1 MNNFI
6 KKLTVYATAV
16 LLVIAAL
23 LGTAGCSTEN
33 NESNS
38 KSNGTVNLKSGSYI
52 EKKGYKNLSEEEQGK
67 KGNYENAQ
75 SRIADMQLVAENSAF
90 MLYLDPELAE
100 FAAVDKQSGEA
111 WFSNPYDFSKDTK
124 AGNDAK
130 AELQSLLTLTYYD
143 VKAAE
148 GTMNSYSDCTLK
160 DQYQI
165 EKLDGGFAIHMQ
177 IGRIEEKI
185 LAPDAIEVSK
195 FEKLILPK
203 VSEREAKRLNTYY
216 TKVSLSDDSLS
227 DGVKDKYLADVPGL
241 KNNDFYILRDATDR
255 EKKLLEAIIE
265 KTDYT
270 LEDMEVDTELSGSKE
285 EKTSSALFNISLYV
299 ELTDSGLKVTVPS
312 DKISYDDKQYYLG
325 SFQLLKYFGAG
336 KSENSGYLFV
346 PDGSGA
352 LISYNA
358 DASKMLLH
366 TTSTVYGMDYSL
378 SFDYGMNSLSQQIH
392 FPVYGNKENNKAF
405 LAVIED
411 GSAMANIISESG
423 NIISS
428 YETVYPQFTYEASYT
443 VNYTDST
450 KIKGLYT
457 YHDTNSYKG
466 DYIVNYNFLAGERS
480 DYVGMAEAYRSYLCK
495 NGVLKKSGDGKAGFY
510 LEALGAIEKTSTKF
524 GIPYTESV
532 ALTTFSQAESI
543 ISEISDAADLSIR
556 LKYKGWA
563 NNGLYYSVF
572 NKAKVVKSLGGK
584 NGIEK
589 LEKAA
594 VQNGSSLYPDAD
606 FFMVCKDGF
615 SDGYLSSAQSARSIR
630 KENLYLMNPQGFT
643 NFAEFQYLNYSVSP
657 YYYNKYI
664 KEFFAKYNKIGL
676 SGISVGSMGNM
687 LYSEFRKSKAVNR
700 ETAMNTVVENL
711 ESRFSDYKLMLDGG
725 NAYTLKYA
733 SDLTNVPMYN
743 SAYTQEDESIPFM
756 QLVLHGYIGYSGT
769 ALNLTGEYEDMFLK
783 CIEYGSA
790 PLFTVAA
797 ENTELLNKTSMSY
810 YYSVRWDAI
819 KEKVMEYAARW
830 KEAYDGLND
839 KEMKSHKKTGDNFYR
854 TEYEDGTVF
863 YVNYGAND
871 AVTESGAVVPPRNF
885 LKVKNG

>member
-6 KKLTVYATAV
+6 KKLTVYVTAV
-16 LLVIAAL
+16 ILVIVSL
-23 LGTAGCSTEN
+23 FGTVGCSTEN

-38 KSNGTVNLKSGSYI
+38 QNNKSVNLKSGSYI

-67 KGNYENAQ
+67 KGNYANAQ
-75 SRIADMQLVAENSAF
+75 LRIADMQLVAENNAF
-90 MLYLDPELAE
+90 MLYLDPEFAE
-100 FAAVDKQSGEA
+100 FAVIEKQSGET
-111 WFSNPYDFSKDTK
+111 WFSNPYDFSKDTR
-124 AGNDAK
+124 AGGDAK

-143 VKAAE
+143 IKATE

-165 EKLDGGFAIHMQ
+165 EKLDDGFAIHMQ
-177 IGRIEEKI
+177 IGRVEEKI

-203 VSEREAKRLNTYY
+203 VSDREAKRLNTYY

-241 KNNDFYILRDATDR
+241 KNNDFYILRDTTDR

-270 LEDMEVDTELSGSKE
+270 LKDMDADAELSGSKE
-285 EKTSSALFNISLYV
+285 EKTNSALFNISLYV

-352 LISYNA
+352 LI
-358 DASKMLLH
+358 K
-366 TTSTVYGMDYSL
+366 STVYGMDYSL
-378 SFDYGMNSLSQQIH
+378 SFDYGMNSLSQQMH
-392 FPVYGNKENNKAF
+392 LPVYGNKENNKAF
-405 LAVIED
+405 LAVIEG

-423 NIISS
+423 SIISS

-466 DYIVNYNFLAGERS
+466 DYSVEYNFLTGEKS
-480 DYVGMAEAYRSYLCK
+480 DYVGMAEAYRSYLRK
-495 NGVLKKSGDGKAGFY
+495 NGVLKKSDDSKAGFY

-532 ALTTFSQAESI
+532 ALTTFSQAEDI
-543 ISEISDAADLSIR
+543 ILELSDAADLNIK

-572 NKAKVVKSLGGK
+572 NKANVVKSLGGK
-584 NGIEK
+584 NGLEK
-589 LEKAA
+589 LKKA
-594 VQNGSSLYPDAD
+594 VTQNNDSLYPDAD

-615 SDGYLSSAQSARSIR
+615 FDGYRSSAQSARSIR

-664 KEFFAKYNKIGL
+664 KEFFAKYNKLGL

-756 QLVLHGYIGYSGT
+756 QLVLHGYIPYSGT

-790 PLFTVAA
+790 PFFTVAA
-797 ENTELLNKTSMSY
+797 DNTELLNKTSMSY

-871 AVTESGAVVPPRNF
+871 AVTESGAVVPPRSF

>member
-6 KKLTVYATAV
+6 KKLTVYVTAV
-16 LLVIAAL
+16 SLVIVSL
-23 LGTAGCSTEN
+23 LGTVGCSTNN

-38 KSNGTVNLKSGSYI
+38 QNNKSVNLKSGSYI

-67 KGNYENAQ
+67 KGNYANAQ
-75 SRIADMQLVAENSAF
+75 LRISDMQFVAENNAF
-90 MLYLDPELAE
+90 MLYLDPEFAE
-100 FAAVDKQSGEA
+100 FAVVDKQSGET
-111 WFSNPYDFSKDTK
+111 WFSNPYDFSKDMR
-124 AGNDAK
+124 AGGDAK

-143 VKAAE
+143 IKATE

-165 EKLDGGFAIHMQ
+165 EKLDDGFAIHMQ
-177 IGRIEEKI
+177 IGRVEEKI

-203 VSEREAKRLNTYY
+203 VSDREAKRLNTYY
-216 TKVSLSDDSLS
+216 TRVSLSDDSIS

-241 KNNDFYILRDATDR
+241 KNNDFYILRDTTNR

-270 LEDMEVDTELSGSKE
+270 LEEMEADTELSGSKE
-285 EKTSSALFNISLYV
+285 EKTNSALFNISLYV
-299 ELTDSGLKVTVPS
+299 KLTDGGLKITVPS

-325 SFQLLKYFGAG
+325 SIQLLKYFGAG

-352 LISYNA
+352 LINYNS
-358 DASKMLLH
+358 DGSKTLLH

-378 SFDYGMNSLSQQIH
+378 SFDYSMNSLSQQIH
-392 FPVYGNKENNKAF
+392 LPVYGNKENNKAF

-411 GSAMANIISESG
+411 GCAMANIISESG

-457 YHDTNSYKG
+457 YHDTNRYKG
-466 DYIVNYNFLAGERS
+466 DYSVKYNFLTGEKS

-495 NGVLKKSGDGKAGFY
+495 NGVLKKSDDSKAGFY

-532 ALTTFSQAESI
+532 ALTSFSQAEDI
-543 ISEISDAADLSIR
+543 ISELSDATDLNIK

-584 NGIEK
+584 SGLEK
-589 LEKAA
+589 LEKA
-594 VQNGSSLYPDAD
+594 VTQNNGCLYPDAD

-615 SDGYLSSAQSARSIR
+615 FDGYRSSAQSARSIR

-664 KEFFAKYNKIGL
+664 KEFFAKYDKLGL

-700 ETAMNTVVENL
+700 ETAMNTIVENL
-711 ESRFSDYKLMLDGG
+711 KSHFSDYKLMLDGG

-743 SAYTQEDESIPFM
+743 SAYTQEDASIPFM
-756 QLVLHGYIGYSGT
+756 QLVLHGYIQYSGT
-769 ALNLTGEYEDMFLK
+769 ALNLTGEYEEMFLK

-790 PLFTVAA
+790 PLFTVA
-797 ENTELLNKTSMSY
+797 EDNTELLNKTSMSY
-810 YYSVRWDAI
+810 YYSVKWDVVKDKA
-819 KEKVMEYAARW
+819 KEYAAKW

-839 KEMKSHKKTGDNFYR
+839 KEMKSHKKLDNNLYC
-854 TEYEDGTVF
+854 TEYEDGTLF
-863 YVNYGAND
+863 YVNYGVND
-871 AVTESGAVVPPRNF
+871 AVTESGDVVPSRSY
-885 LKVKNG
+885 LKIKNG

>member
-6 KKLTVYATAV
+6 KKLTVYVTAV
-16 LLVIAAL
+16 ILVIVSL
-23 LGTAGCSTEN
+23 LGTVGCSTEN

-38 KSNGTVNLKSGSYI
+38 QNNKSVNLKSGSYI

-75 SRIADMQLVAENSAF
+75 SRIADMQLVAENNAF
-90 MLYLDPELAE
+90 MLYLDPEFAE
-100 FAAVDKQSGEA
+100 FAVIEKQSGET
-111 WFSNPYDFSKDTK
+111 WFSNPYDFSKDTR
-124 AGNDAK
+124 AGGDAK

-143 VKAAE
+143 IKATE

-165 EKLDGGFAIHMQ
+165 EKLDDGFAMHMQ
-177 IGRIEEKI
+177 IGRVEEKI

-203 VSEREAKRLNTYY
+203 VSDREAKRLNTYY

-241 KNNDFYILRDATDR
+241 KNNDFYILRDTTDR

-270 LEDMEVDTELSGSKE
+270 LKDMDADAELSGSKE
-285 EKTSSALFNISLYV
+285 EKTNSALFNISLYV

-352 LISYNA
+352 LINYNT
-358 DASKMLLH
+358 DGSKTLLH

-378 SFDYGMNSLSQQIH
+378 SFDYGMNSLSQQMH
-392 FPVYGNKENNKAF
+392 LPVYGNKENNKAF
-405 LAVIED
+405 LAVIEG

-423 NIISS
+423 SIISS

-466 DYIVNYNFLAGERS
+466 DYSVEYNFLTGEKS
-480 DYVGMAEAYRSYLCK
+480 DYVGMAEAYRSYLRK
-495 NGVLKKSGDGKAGFY
+495 NGVLKKSDDSKAGFY

-532 ALTTFSQAESI
+532 ALTTFSQAEDI
-543 ISEISDAADLSIR
+543 ISELSDAADLNIK

-572 NKAKVVKSLGGK
+572 NKANVVKSLGGK
-584 NGIEK
+584 SGLEK
-589 LEKAA
+589 LKKA
-594 VQNGSSLYPDAD
+594 VTQNNDSLYPDAD

-615 SDGYLSSAQSARSIR
+615 FDGYRSSAQSARSIR

-657 YYYNKYI
+657 YYYNK
-664 KEFFAKYNKIGL
+664 
-676 SGISVGSMGNM
+676 
-687 LYSEFRKSKAVNR
+687 
-700 ETAMNTVVENL
+700 
-711 ESRFSDYKLMLDGG
+711 
-725 NAYTLKYA
+725 
-733 SDLTNVPMYN
+733 
-743 SAYTQEDESIPFM
+743 
-756 QLVLHGYIGYSGT
+756 
-769 ALNLTGEYEDMFLK
+769 
-783 CIEYGSA
+783 
-790 PLFTVAA
+790 
-797 ENTELLNKTSMSY
+797 
-810 YYSVRWDAI
+810 
-819 KEKVMEYAARW
+819 
-830 KEAYDGLND
+830 
-839 KEMKSHKKTGDNFYR
+839 
-854 TEYEDGTVF
+854 
-863 YVNYGAND
+863 
-871 AVTESGAVVPPRNF
+871 
-885 LKVKNG
+885 

>member
-124 AGNDAK
+124 AGSDAK

-203 VSEREAKRLNTYY
+203 ASEREAKRLNTYY

-265 KTDYT
+265 NTDYT
-270 LEDMEVDTELSGSKE
+270 LEDMEADTELSGSKE
-285 EKTSSALFNISLYV
+285 EKTSSALFSISLYV

-336 KSENSGYLFV
+336 KSENGGYLFV

-358 DASKMLLH
+358 DASKTLLH

-524 GIPYTESV
+524 GVPYTESV

-584 NGIEK
+584 NGLEK

-615 SDGYLSSAQSARSIR
+615 SDGYRSSAQSARSIR

-664 KEFFAKYNKIGL
+664 KEFFAKYNKLGL

-700 ETAMNTVVENL
+700 ETAMNTITENL

-810 YYSVRWDAI
+810 YYSVRWDAL
-819 KEKVMEYAARW
+819 KEKVKEYAARW

-839 KEMKSHKKTGDNFYR
+839 KEMRSHKKTGDNFYR

-863 YVNYGAND
+863 YVNYGAKD
-871 AVTESGAVVPPRNF
+871 AVTESGAVVPPRSF

>member
-6 KKLTVYATAV
+6 KKLTVYITAV
-16 LLVIAAL
+16 FLVIATL
-23 LGTAGCSTEN
+23 LGTVGCSTGN
-33 NESNS
+33 NESDSEKN
-38 KSNGTVNLKSGSYI
+38 KSVNLKSGSYI
-52 EKKGYKNLSEEEQGK
+52 EKKGYKNLSEEERGK
-67 KGNYENAQ
+67 KGNYVNAE
-75 SRIADMQLVAENSAF
+75 SRIADMQLITEDNNLK
-90 MLYLDPELAE
+90 LYLDPEFAE
-100 FAAVDKQSGEA
+100 FAVVDKQSGEA
-111 WFSNPYDFSKDTK
+111 WFSNPYDYSKDTK
-124 AGNDAK
+124 AGSDAK

-143 VKAAE
+143 IKATEA
-148 GTMNSYSDCTLK
+148 TMNSYSDCTLK

-165 EKLDGGFAIHMQ
+165 EKLDNGFAIHMQ
-177 IGRIEEKI
+177 IGRVEERI

-195 FEKLILPK
+195 FEKLILPN
-203 VSEREAKRLNTYY
+203 VSDREAKKLNTYY
-216 TKVSLSDDSLS
+216 TKVSLSDDSIS

-241 KNNDFYILRDATDR
+241 KNDDFYILRNATDR
-255 EKKLLEAIIE
+255 EKKILEGIIE
-265 KTDYT
+265 KTKYT
-270 LEDMEVDTELSGSKE
+270 FDDMDADMELSGSKE
-285 EKTSSALFNISLYV
+285 EKTNSALFKISLYV
-299 ELTDSGLKVTVPS
+299 ELTDGRLKITVPS
-312 DKISYDDKQYYLG
+312 DRISYDEKQYYLA

-352 LISYNA
+352 LINYNA
-358 DASKMLLH
+358 DGSKTLLH

-378 SFDYGMNSLSQQIH
+378 SFDYGMNSLSQQIY
-392 FPVYGNKENNKAF
+392 FPVYGNKDNNKSF

-411 GSAMANIISESG
+411 GSATANIISESG

-466 DYIVNYNFLAGERS
+466 DYVVKYNFLTGEKS
-480 DYVGMAEAYRSYLCK
+480 DYVGMAEAYRNYLCK
-495 NGVLKKSGDGKAGFY
+495 NGILKKSDDSKSSFY

-532 ALTTFSQAESI
+532 ALTTFSKAEDI
-543 ISEISDAADLSIR
+543 LSEISAAADLSIKLR
-556 LKYKGWA
+556 YKGWA

-584 NGIEK
+584 IGLEK
-589 LEKAA
+589 LEKAVA
-594 VQNGSSLYPDAD
+594 QNNNSLYPDAD

-615 SDGYLSSAQSARSIR
+615 LDGYRSSAQSARSIR

-657 YYYNKYI
+657 YYYSKYI
-664 KEFFAKYNKIGL
+664 KEFFAKYDKLNL

-711 ESRFSDYKLMLDGG
+711 ESHSLDYKLMLDGG

-743 SAYTQEDESIPFM
+743 SAYTQEDASIPFM
-756 QLVLHGYIGYSGT
+756 QLVLHGYIPYSGT

-797 ENTELLNKTSMSY
+797 DNTELLNKTSMSY
-810 YYSVRWDAI
+810 YYSVKWDVV
-819 KEKVMEYAARW
+819 KEKAKEYAAKW
-830 KEAYDGLND
+830 EEAYDGLND
-839 KEMKSHKKTGDNFYR
+839 KEMKSHKKLDDNLYC

-871 AVTESGAVVPPRNF
+871 AVTESGAVVPSCSY

>member
-124 AGNDAK
+124 AGSDAK

-358 DASKMLLH
+358 DASKTLLH

-790 PLFTVAA
+790 PFFTVAA
-797 ENTELLNKTSMSY
+797 DNTELLNKTSMSY

>member
-124 AGNDAK
+124 AGSDAK

-270 LEDMEVDTELSGSKE
+270 LEDMEADTELSGSKE

-336 KSENSGYLFV
+336 KSENGGYLFV

-352 LISYNA
+352 LISYNT
-358 DASKMLLH
+358 DASKTLLH

-543 ISEISDAADLSIR
+543 ISEISGAADLSIR

-584 NGIEK
+584 NGLEK

-615 SDGYLSSAQSARSIR
+615 SDGYRSSAQSARSIR

-664 KEFFAKYNKIGL
+664 KEFFAKYNKLGL

-700 ETAMNTVVENL
+700 ETAMNTITENL

-810 YYSVRWDAI
+810 YYSVKWDAL
-819 KEKVMEYAARW
+819 KEKVKEYAARW

-871 AVTESGAVVPPRNF
+871 AVTESGAVVPPRSF

>member
-6 KKLTVYATAV
+6 KKLNFYVTTL
-16 LLVIAAL
+16 LLVITLL
-23 LGTAGCSTEN
+23 LGTAGCTTDN
-33 NESNS
+33 NESGS
-38 KSNGTVNLKSGSYI
+38 VKDKSISLKSGSYI
-52 EKKGYKNLSEEEQGK
+52 EKKGYKNLSEAEQGK
-67 KGNYENAQ
+67 KGNYENAE
-75 SRIADMQLVAENSAF
+75 SRIADMQLITEDDTL
-90 MLYLDPELAE
+90 MLYLDTEFAE
-100 FAAVDKQSGEA
+100 FAVVDKQTGA
-111 WFSNPYDFSKDTK
+111 CWFSNPYDFSKDTK
-124 AGNDAK
+124 AGSEAK
-130 AELQSLLTLTYYD
+130 AELQSLLTLTYFD
-143 VKAAE
+143 VKATE

-160 DQYQI
+160 DQYKI
-165 EKLDGGFAIHMQ
+165 EKLNDGFAIHMQ
-177 IGRIEEKI
+177 IGRVEEKI
-185 LAPDAIEVSK
+185 LAPDAIEVAK

-203 VSEREAKRLNTYY
+203 VSDKEAKKLNTYY

-241 KNNDFYILRDATDR
+241 KNNDFYILRDTTDR
-255 EKKLLEAIIE
+255 EKKILEAIIE

-270 LEDMEVDTELSGSKE
+270 MEDMESDNELSASKSE
-285 EKTSSALFNISLYV
+285 EISSPLFNISLYV
-299 ELTDSGLKVTVPS
+299 ELTDGELKITVPS
-312 DKISYDDKQYYLG
+312 DKISYDDKQYYLA

-336 KSENSGYLFV
+336 KSRNNGYLFV

-352 LISYNA
+352 LINYNT
-358 DASKMLLH
+358 DGSKTLLH

-378 SFDYGMNSLSQQIH
+378 SFDYSMNSLSQQMH
-392 FPVYGNKENNKAF
+392 FPVYGNKESNKAF

-423 NIISS
+423 NIITS

-466 DYIVNYNFLAGERS
+466 NYTVKYNFLTGEKS
-480 DYVGMAEAYRSYLCK
+480 DYVGMAEVYRSYLCK
-495 NGVLKKSGDGKAGFY
+495 TGSLKKSDNGKSNLY
-510 LEALGAIEKTSTKF
+510 VEALGAIEKTSTKF

-532 ALTTFSQAESI
+532 ALTTFSQAEDI
-543 ISEISDAADLSIR
+543 IEEIAGFADLNIK

-584 NGIEK
+584 KGLEK
-589 LEKAA
+589 LEKTAE
-594 VQNGSSLYPDAD
+594 NNNSFLYPDAD

-615 SDGYLSSAQSARSIR
+615 SDGYRSSAQSARSIR

-664 KEFFAKYNKIGL
+664 KEFFAKYDKLDL
-676 SGISVGSMGNM
+676 SGISIGSMGNM
-687 LYSEFRKSKAVNR
+687 LYSEFRKSKSVNR
-700 ETAMNTVVENL
+700 ETAMETVVSNL
-711 ESRFSDYKLMLDGG
+711 ENHSADYKMMLDGG
-725 NAYTLKYA
+725 NAYVLKYA
-733 SDLTNVPMYN
+733 SDLTNVPMFN

-756 QLVLHGYIGYSGT
+756 QLVLHGYIQYSST
-769 ALNLTGEYEDMFLK
+769 ALNLNGQYDDMFLR

-797 ENTELLNKTSMSY
+797 DNTELLNKTSMSY
-810 YYSVRWDAI
+810 YYSVKWNVLKEKI
-819 KEKVMEYAARW
+819 KEYSVKW
-830 KEAYDGLND
+830 KEAYDGLSN
-839 KEMKSHKKTGDNFYR
+839 KEMTSHKKISDNFYC
-854 TEYEDGTVF
+854 TGYDDGTMF
-863 YVNYGAND
+863 YVNYGTQDN
-871 AVTESGAVVPPRNF
+871 VTEDGTVVSAKSF
-885 LKVKNG
+885 LKVKKG